1 MSRALW
7 WNRYCELAIAVRSI
21 LFGKKVER
29 SSEDLKAGTFN
40 LRKSATGSNGDA
52 FGSEDVIE
60 NFKHWL
66 GPTISS
72 SNRGHLSSI
81 PDTPRPQFTAA
92 TRINLRR
99 IKATLRSQRQFR
111 RRPALFF

>member
-7 WNRYCELAIAVRSI
+7 WNHYCELAITVRSI
-21 LFGKKVER
+21 LFGKKLER

-66 GPTISS
+66 LALPSARLTE
-72 SNRGHLSSI
+72 
-81 PDTPRPQFTAA
+81 A
-92 TRINLRR
+92 TCHRFLI
-99 IKATLRSQRQFR
+99 
-111 RRPALFF
+111 RPAHSLLQQPE